1 MPFDPFDHD
10 FERGLRNRR
19 RILGDD
25 WVDQSLAHTNELN
38 AAFQNFFTRY
48 AWHEVWGRP
57 GMDAPTR
64 RLIVLAVTAALG
76 RWEEFEMHTRAA
88 LYQGDADTRL
98 TVTEVREALIQ
109 LAVYA
114 GVPAANTAF
123 GHVQKILRE
132 AQQSPAPQAAA
143 DAAHPGVGRP
153 MRTRSTPAIFATVR
167 EPRNGL
173 TPRHT
178 VVCSHALGCDG
189 SMWDDLANELAQ
201 EHRVICFDHR
211 GHGRSDAPPGPY
223 TLAELAEDAARLL
236 DELATGPVVFIGL
249 SMGGMVAQ
257 ELALRH
263 PEKVRALVIANSS
276 SGYDEAGRTAW
287 QQRIA
292 TLESGG
298 LAAVVEGAQ
307 GLLAHV
313 LLVGLQVDDDLR
325 QVARDAQAGRDDQER
340 QDQQEPPDAVD
351 GVQADLVEHL
361 GPERTELVDVV
372 VVRLVLLDDRADH
385 RGDADDRQ
393 QRDREA
399 HRRHQLDGVA
409 QQPRSG
415 VDFDTGRG
423 QAHGWGLSGR
433 KKTRGRYWTGLVAW
447 GSANIQRRPAR

>member
-132 AQQSPAPQAAA
+132 AQQPPALQAAA

-153 MRTRSTPAIFATVR
+153 MRTRSTPAIFATLR

-189 SMWDDLANELAQ
+189 SMWDDLANALAE
-201 EHRVICFDHR
+201 EHRVVCFDHR

-223 TLAELAEDAARLL
+223 SFAELADDAARLL
-236 DELATGPVVFIGL
+236 DELATGPVIFIGL

-263 PEKVRALVIANSS
+263 PGKVKALVIANSS
-276 SGYDEAGRTAW
+276 SGYGSEGRTTW

-292 TLESGG
+292 AVESGG
-298 LAAVVEGAQ
+298 LPAVVDGAMQRWFHPGFHAAQPATVQRWRRRVLATDVQGYTATCYALMNLDTTARLPQIRVPTLVIAGDLDQGTPVAMSQTIAQGIPGAELVVLKGASHLSALEQPAAFSAAVAT
-307 GLLAHV
+307 LLA
-313 LLVGLQVDDDLR
+313 R
-325 QVARDAQAGRDDQER
+325 C
-340 QDQQEPPDAVD
+340 
-351 GVQADLVEHL
+351 
-361 GPERTELVDVV
+361 
-372 VVRLVLLDDRADH
+372 
-385 RGDADDRQ
+385 
-393 QRDREA
+393 
-399 HRRHQLDGVA
+399 
-409 QQPRSG
+409 
-415 VDFDTGRG
+415 
-423 QAHGWGLSGR
+423 
-433 KKTRGRYWTGLVAW
+433 
-447 GSANIQRRPAR
+447 